1 MSSTPFVSVIMP
13 TYNRAGL
20 IGKALESVLAQSF
33 QNWELL
39 IIDDGSTDNTKEV
52 IAKYTDHRIRY
63 IYQNNAERCAARN
76 NGIRQSLGKYITFL
90 DSDDYY
96 LPNRLQL
103 LYAELESR
111 GFPEGFFYTGL
122 QLQDIDTGKKENKDV
137 SLTINNRYDRVALGM
152 IHSQQVV
159 ATKNVF
165 EGNLYNT
172 TLTVGEDMELWLRI
186 AATYDIEPIA
196 GQCTIVV
203 VEHGDRSIN
212 VKKANP
218 AIKQLQTYD
227 VMFGAGHPG
236 NKISTA
242 VRQTLLTNAYLSYAK
257 YHIYKHE
264 RTSAAYW
271 LLKSITTMPGHPQ
284 TKYKLNLIRTVLLNP
299 AQAEKLL
306 QG

>member
-1 MSSTPFVSVIMP
+1 MSSTPFVSVIIP

-76 NGIRQSLGKYITFL
+76 NGIQQSLGQYITFL

-96 LPNRLQL
+96 LPQRLKQL
-103 LYAELESR
+103 YNWLEQKQ
-111 GFPEGFFYTGL
+111 FPEGFFYTGML
-122 QLQDIDTGKKENKDV
+122 LYNVDTGATEEKEVKMPSANK
-137 SLTINNRYDRVALGM
+137 YDDIAQSM
-152 IHSQQVV
+152 IHSQQVI
-159 ATKNVF
+159 ASRHVF
-165 EGNLYNT
+165 NGNLYNT
-172 TLTVGEDMELWLRI
+172 SLTVGEDMELWLRI
-186 AATYDIEPIA
+186 AVQHEIQPMQ

-203 VEHGDRSIN
+203 VEHDDRSIN

-218 AIKQLQTYD
+218 FLKQMLTYA
-227 VMFGAGHPG
+227 VMFSMGHAG
-236 NKISTA
+236 NNISKN
-242 VRQTLLTNAYLSYAK
+242 VRQSLYCNGYFGFAK
-257 YHIYKHE
+257 YHIYKYE
-264 RTSAAYW
+264 RTKAAYW
-271 LLKSITTMPGHPQ
+271 LIKSIAAMPGHPQ
-284 TKYKLNLIRTVLLNP
+284 TKYKLNLIRQVLLNP
-299 AQAEKLL
+299 AQAIKLL